1 MSPRFSHVKS
11 LPKQAFLFCPESVF
25 FKSLTAVIL
34 ETYIYQEQDNRG
46 LAEGLLFQTEEKQN
60 KIVRGTR
67 EISVLF
73 DTGSLCVLYHPHSLS
88 SSFLSREIKIKY
100 THGKYYL
107 LG

>member
-60 KIVRGTR
+60 KIVRGTL
-67 EISVLF
+67 EKF
-73 DTGSLCVLYHPHSLS
+73 LS
-88 SSFLSREIKIKY
+88 SLILAVCVFCITLIPFL
-100 THGKYYL
+100 L
-107 LG
+107 LFSPER